1 VTNGSDRDWLQ
12 VTGAVLVIL
21 GLGVWGVY
29 VIERYFL
36 HMDVTDRQF
45 LPFHLITII
54 PGMILWQHRFL
65 TNLIKKWL
73 QRGEKNYIK

>member
-1 VTNGSDRDWLQ
+1 MDRTQNAKDWIQ
-12 VTGAVLVIL
+12 IVGAILVIL
-21 GLGVWGVY
+21 GLGVWVVY

-54 PGMILWQHRFL
+54 PGMLLWQHRFL
-65 TNLIKKWL
+65 RGLIKKL
-73 QRGEKNYIK
+73 LHRDGKS

>member
-1 VTNGSDRDWLQ
+1 MNSAQNERDWIQLI
-12 VTGAVLVIL
+12 GAVLVIL
-21 GLGVWGVY
+21 GLGIWGVY

-36 HMDVTDRQF
+36 HLYVTDRQF
-45 LPFHLITII
+45 LSFHLITVI

-73 QRGEKNYIK
+73 RRGKD

>member
-1 VTNGSDRDWLQ
+1 MNRSDRDWAQ
-12 VTGAVLVIL
+12 VIGAVLVII
-21 GLGVWGVY
+21 GFSVWGVY
-29 VIERYFL
+29 IIERYFL
-36 HMDVTDRQF
+36 HINVTDRQF

-73 QRGEKNYIK
+73 RRGKD